1 MGCNAHNHPRDCNC
15 GWGGM
20 WHGNTP
26 LGGTEHIRFEPV
38 YVGARPFAA
47 TDRLRGF
54 FSLTIPNAKCPVC
67 GVSVFFYMNR
77 HGSRVFFDDL
87 GPPWPKHPCTDNPT
101 YRQRSDRRI
110 WAPNTQPRHRADWLD
125 TGWRPFTV
133 RSQQG
138 ASLVVESVEN
148 GKLIAIRLDRELKP
162 IALEVLYLGQGRD
175 GWLRLSALDAETG
188 FPVEY
193 HAKRRKFDGNKV
205 FTGFLLYCQRE
216 REVCRAIDA
225 RRELEEIIRN
235 RFSNSR
241 KRKL

>member
-1 MGCNAHNHPRDCNC
+1 MGCNAHNHRRDCNC

-26 LGGTEHIRFEPV
+26 FGGTERIRVEPV
-38 YVGARPFAA
+38 YVIAQPIAA
-47 TDRLRGF
+47 TNRLRSF
-54 FSLTIPNAKCPVC
+54 FSLTVPNAKCPVC

-77 HGSRVFFDDL
+77 YGSRVFFDDL

-101 YRQRSDRRI
+101 YRQKSDRKI
-110 WAPNTQPRHRADWLD
+110 WAPNMQPKHRADWLD

-133 RSQQG
+133 KSRRG

-148 GKLIAIRLDRELKP
+148 AKRIAIRLDRELKP
-162 IALEVLYLGQGRD
+162 IALEVLYLGQDRD
-175 GWLRLSALDAETG
+175 GGLRLSAIDAETG

-193 HAKRRKFDGNKV
+193 RAKRRKFEGNEV
-205 FTGFLLYCQRE
+205 LTGFLLYCQRE

-225 RRELEEIIRN
+225 RQELEAILRS
-235 RFSNSR
+235 RFSNR
-241 KRKL
+241 RIYK